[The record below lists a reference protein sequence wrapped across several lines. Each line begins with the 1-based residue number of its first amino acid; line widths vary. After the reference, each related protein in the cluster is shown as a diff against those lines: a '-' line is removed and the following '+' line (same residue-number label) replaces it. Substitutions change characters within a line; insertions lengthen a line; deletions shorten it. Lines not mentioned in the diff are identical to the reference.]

1 MLPETVA
8 SYEHLCKSSAMNIS
22 LLINRDL
29 ASHIALGRLIGL
41 LGEHRL
47 SIFISEK
54 VGRDHSLPQPLMALA
69 EFEKQ
74 LVATSSQSFDS
85 LASQANCQ
93 LQGFAD
99 IGSKVN
105 SPEAVAR
112 IQAAAP
118 DVILSIRFGLI
129 LREPVIAIPRHGVIN
144 LHSGVLPDY
153 RGVMASFRAMIN
165 GEAQIGSTLHFIQ
178 DAGVDTGDILS
189 IAKIPLNPQ
198 QSYLLNVLNLYD
210 AGCQQ
215 LARAVQQLDQG
226 ADLQA
231 QPQQGDGGYYSFP
244 SEQQLAEFAA
254 LGYQLFD
261 SAEIEQ
267 IRALQG

>member
-1 MLPETVA
+1 
-8 SYEHLCKSSAMNIS
+8 
-22 LLINRDL
+22 
-29 ASHIALGRLIGL
+29 
-41 LGEHRL
+41 
-47 SIFISEK
+47 
-54 VGRDHSLPQPLMALA
+54 MALA

-85 LASQANCQ
+85 LARKANCQ

-112 IQAAAP
+112 IQATEP
-118 DVILSIRFGLI
+118 DIILSIRFGLI

-144 LHSGVLPDY
+144 LHSGVLPNY

-198 QSYLLNVLNLYD
+198 QSYLLNVLNLYS

-215 LARAVQQLDQG
+215 LASAVQQLDSG
-226 ADLQA
+226 IELIA
-231 QPQQGDGGYYSFP
+231 QPQQGDARYYSFP

-261 SAEIEQ
+261 PAEIEA

>member
-8 SYEHLCKSSAMNIS
+8 SYEYLCKSSAMNIT

-29 ASHIALGRLIGL
+29 ASHIALGRL
-41 LGEHRL
+41 LGPLSQHRL

-74 LVATSSQSFDS
+74 RIAASPRSFDS

-99 IGSKVN
+99 IAGRVN
-105 SPEAVAR
+105 SPEGVAR
-112 IQAAAP
+112 IQATAP

-153 RGVMASFRAMIN
+153 RGVMASFRAMVN
-165 GEAQIGSTLHFIQ
+165 GEAEIGSTLHFIQ
-178 DAGVDTGDILS
+178 DSGVDTGDILS
-189 IAKIPLNPQ
+189 IAKIPLNPE

-215 LARAVQQLDQG
+215 LASAVQQLDSG
-226 ADLQA
+226 AGLIA
-231 QPQQGDGGYYSFP
+231 QPQQGQPGYYSFP
-244 SEQQLAEFAA
+244 DEAQLAAFAA

-261 SAEIEQ
+261 TAEIEH

>member
-8 SYEHLCKSSAMNIS
+8 SYEHLCKSSAMNIT

-29 ASHIALGRLIGL
+29 ASHIALGRL
-41 LGEHRL
+41 LGPLSQHRL

-69 EFEKQ
+69 QFEKQ
-74 LVATSSQSFDS
+74 RIAASPRSFDS

-99 IGSKVN
+99 IAGRVN
-105 SPEAVAR
+105 SPEGVAR
-112 IQAAAP
+112 IQATAP

-153 RGVMASFRAMIN
+153 RGVMASFRAMVN
-165 GEAQIGSTLHFIQ
+165 GEAEIGSTLHFIQ
-178 DAGVDTGDILS
+178 DSGVDTGDILS
-189 IAKIPLNPQ
+189 IAKIPLNPE

-215 LARAVQQLDQG
+215 LASAVQQLDSG
-226 ADLQA
+226 AGLIA
-231 QPQQGDGGYYSFP
+231 QPQQGQPGYYSFP
-244 SEQQLAEFAA
+244 DEAQLAAFAA

-261 SAEIEQ
+261 TAEIVH

>member
-8 SYEHLCKSSAMNIS
+8 SYEYLCKSSAMNIT

-29 ASHIALGRLIGL
+29 ASHIALSRLLNL
-41 LGEHRL
+41 LSEHRL

-54 VGRDHSLPQPLMALA
+54 VGPDHSLPQPLMDLA
-69 EFEKQ
+69 AHEKQ
-74 LVATSSQSFDS
+74 LISSSHSFDS

-99 IGSKVN
+99 LGGQVN
-105 SPEAVAR
+105 GQEAVAR
-112 IQAAAP
+112 IQATEP
-118 DVILSIRFGLI
+118 DVILSIRFGMI
-129 LREPVIAIPRHGVIN
+129 LREPVIAIPRYGVIN

-153 RGVMASFRAMIN
+153 RGVMASFWAMVN
-165 GEAQIGSTLHFIQ
+165 GESQVGSTLHFIQ
-178 DAGVDTGDILS
+178 DSGVDSGDILS
-189 IAKIPLNPQ
+189 IAKIPLNRE

-215 LARAVQQLDQG
+215 LAHAVQQLDAG
-226 ADLQA
+226 ADLSA
-231 QPQQGDGGYYSFP
+231 QPQQGQAKYYSFP
-244 SEQQLAEFAA
+244 GDEQLAEFAA

-261 SAEIEQ
+261 TAEIEQ